1 MIDRLNQAEVGP
13 HSTIEPHHSRS
24 IQYSPSHCALF
35 LQVVVADR
43 DAALTQQGL
52 VITGL
57 EGNLTDL
64 RAALS
69 EKEVT
74 ITDLQVTN

>member
-1 MIDRLNQAEVGP
+1 M
-13 HSTIEPHHSRS
+13 
-24 IQYSPSHCALF
+24 
-35 LQVVVADR
+35 VADR

-52 VITGL
+52 AITGL

-69 EKEVT
+69 EKEVA
-74 ITDLQVTN
+74 ITGLQVTNDLLYPNADLT

>member
-1 MIDRLNQAEVGP
+1 MRCC
-13 HSTIEPHHSRS
+13 
-24 IQYSPSHCALF
+24 PSHFALF

-43 DAALTQQGL
+43 DAALTQKGL

-69 EKEVT
+69 EKEVS
-74 ITDLQVTN
+74 ITGLQVTN

>member
-1 MIDRLNQAEVGP
+1 
-13 HSTIEPHHSRS
+13 
-24 IQYSPSHCALF
+24 
-35 LQVVVADR
+35 VVADR

-69 EKEVT
+69 EKEVA
-74 ITDLQVTN
+74 ITGLQVTNDLLYPTADLT

>member
-1 MIDRLNQAEVGP
+1 MYISYILE
-13 HSTIEPHHSRS
+13 HLKC
-24 IQYSPSHCALF
+24 SPSHFPLF

-43 DAALTQQGL
+43 DAALTQKGL

-69 EKEVT
+69 EKEVS
-74 ITDLQVTN
+74 ITGLQVTN